1 MRDNGKME
9 RYASRRGRTSMSKVS
24 SAPSAT
30 DLPSP
35 ANVVAVLQERGLISQ
50 MTESGL
56 PEAAAREQLTV
67 YAGFDAT
74 APSLHVGNLVPV
86 MCLAHFQRHGHRPIL
101 LVGGG
106 TGMIG
111 DPSGKS
117 SERPLLAPDQVADY
131 STRIRDQLARYLAFE
146 GPAAAQLVNNADWL
160 GAMTLIEYLRDIGK
174 HFSINV
180 MLAKESVR
188 ARLED
193 REHGISYTEFS
204 YMVLQATDYLHLY
217 DALGCTVQVGGNDQ
231 WGNLIAGVDLI
242 RRAREAHVH
251 AMTLPLI
258 TSASGAKFGKS
269 EGNALYLDPAMTS
282 PYEMYQY
289 WINLDD
295 RDVGHYLRIFTFL
308 SLEEIAE
315 IERRQAEDPA
325 SRVGQR
331 RLAFEVTALIH
342 GADTAR
348 AVTAA
353 SDVLF
358 GGGVEGLTPDVLPHL
373 ASAAPTTRIT
383 GAQLASS
390 LPVLETLV
398 ATGMARSKGAA
409 RTLVSQGGLYV
420 NDHRW
425 SDADR
430 PITAADALFGRA
442 VLLRSGKRSYHLLLA
457 EG

>member
-1 MRDNGKME
+1 M
-9 RYASRRGRTSMSKVS
+9 
-24 SAPSAT
+24 
-30 DLPSP
+30 
-35 ANVVAVLQERGLISQ
+35 
-50 MTESGL
+50 
-56 PEAAAREQLTV
+56 
-67 YAGFDAT
+67 
-74 APSLHVGNLVPV
+74 
-86 MCLAHFQRHGHRPIL
+86 
-101 LVGGG
+101 
-106 TGMIG
+106 
-111 DPSGKS
+111 
-117 SERPLLAPDQVADY
+117 ADY

-269 EGNALYLDPAMTS
+269 EGNALYLDPALTS

-358 GGGVEGLTPDVLPHL
+358 GGGVEGLTPDVLPYL